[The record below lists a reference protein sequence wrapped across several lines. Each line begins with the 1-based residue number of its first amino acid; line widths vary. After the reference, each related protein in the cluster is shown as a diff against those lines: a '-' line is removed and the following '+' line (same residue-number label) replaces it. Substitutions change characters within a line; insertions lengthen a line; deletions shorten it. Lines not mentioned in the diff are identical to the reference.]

1 MADVRTFRVED
12 IGAELFPA
20 ITLGLYRDPL
30 DALREYIQNSI
41 DANARKIRITLLK
54 DVVSIQDDG
63 DGMTRAVADKAIRL
77 GISDKNPFQ
86 HVGFRGIGIY
96 SSFDLCDRLEI
107 YTKARSHGEC
117 TRITVDFAKIRVLL
131 EQEAHKRRNGEV
143 SGLHLQ
149 RLLGERVSVE
159 GSDKP
164 PALGASGTLVFLR
177 GVRDVVSLRLSSRY
191 EVEEYLQH
199 VVPLPFH
206 PKFKFEREIRE
217 HLTAANY
224 RLVDEIVLAMNGTD
238 HPLYQP
244 YTDEM
249 FEHGG
254 QIPPVF
260 YEIRPSGSKKARW
273 GFAWVCFNDANKVL
287 PQRFRGL
294 LIKKYGFSISNREY
308 LEPLFTKPTIAR
320 RITGEVIVESDDL
333 VPNAARTD
341 FEASPARTDFRRA
354 LAKLVT
360 DITKRG
366 SELQDHFRALELLDR
381 AQRRVPEIHGE
392 IASAQRDP
400 EALLG
405 LNVELNGIRVGLT
418 DYRTVLQKV
427 RPKEY
432 SRLVASIDEGMSSIK
447 DLLARRRRRTASPD
461 KYMRRAVTGR
471 QTAPTADETPHAADR
486 PESLIE
492 LMDGLGF
499 SLDDA
504 VRSALVYIDENLV
517 RPNRTQEDYESELV
531 QLRGYLEDLS

>member
-1 MADVRTFRVED
+1 MGDARTFKVDD

-20 ITLGLYRDPL
+20 ITRGLYRDPL
-30 DALREYIQNSI
+30 DALREYIQNAI

-54 DVVSIQDDG
+54 DVVSIQDNG
-63 DGMTRAVADKAIRL
+63 DGMTRAVADDAIRL
-77 GISDKNPFQ
+77 GISDKNPSK

-107 YTKARSHGEC
+107 YTKARLHDEC

-131 EQEAHKRRNGEV
+131 ERKARERRNGKV

-149 RLLGERVSVE
+149 SLLGNRVSVE
-159 GSDKP
+159 GTDSP

-177 GVRDVVSLRLSSRY
+177 GVRDVVSLRLSSRH

-206 PKFKFEREIRE
+206 PKFKFGQDIRE
-217 HLTAANY
+217 RLTAANY
-224 RLVDEIVLAMNGTD
+224 RLVDEIVLAMNGTAY
-238 HPLYQP
+238 PLYEP
-244 YTDEM
+244 YTDDM
-249 FEHGG
+249 FAHGG
-254 QIPPVF
+254 QVPPEF
-260 YEIRPSGSKKARW
+260 YEIRSAGSKREKW
-273 GFAWVCFNDANKVL
+273 GFAWVCFNDANRVL
-287 PQRFRGL
+287 PERFRGL

-354 LAKLVT
+354 LADLVT
-360 DITKRG
+360 GIAKRG
-366 SELQDHFRALELLDR
+366 SELQNHFRALELLDR

-392 IASAQRDP
+392 IASGQRDP
-400 EALLG
+400 EALLA
-405 LNVELNGIRVGLT
+405 LNVELSATKDGLT
-418 DYRTVLQKV
+418 DYRSVLQRL

-432 SRLVASIDEGMSSIK
+432 SKVIASIERGASSIR
-447 DLLARRRRRTASPD
+447 DLLAKRRRTASPD
-461 KYMRRAVTGR
+461 EYMRRAVTSR

-486 PESLIE
+486 PESLME

-499 SLDDA
+499 ELEQPM
-504 VRSALVYIDENLV
+504 RSALIYIDENLV
-517 RPNRTQEDYESELV
+517 RPKRTQEEYESELV
-531 QLRGYLEDLS
+531 QLRRYLEDMT